1 MKAVKDYLMY
11 FPGGEMNEGSGTS
24 STLDE
29 DAQEAETDDAT
40 KLNESD
46 FDVDEDDDSANSD
59 EDLEEELED
68 DAENDKET
76 VE

>member
-11 FPGGEMNEGSGTS
+11 FPGGEMSAGNGGS

-29 DAQEAETDDAT
+29 DAQEAETSDAT
-40 KLNESD
+40 ELNESD